1 MDSADASVSGVV
13 TALVKWFDVSED
25 IARTLIQDY
34 AEEVQ
39 KGIAFRSHNSYVA
52 FKIGELAELTE
63 REGVEEDEPEDDDD
77 EF

>member
-1 MDSADASVSGVV
+1 MDYQDASVHGVV

-63 REGVEEDEPEDDDD
+63 REGVEEDDPSDEEDD
-77 EF
+77 